1 MPRTRAAAAA
11 DGQSAPGDGNGARK
25 KRKTAGSPLSR
36 EGAADDRPQT
46 IEEWLAGLEV
56 GSQVRAHDGDEWC
69 SAEVVEAA
77 GASLKVH
84 FQGWSQCFDRW
95 IQRDLARLQPPKDQ
109 KDHLQPTKDQKDHL
123 EDTRQEL
130 AAAERALSDERASA
144 AAAAKEA
151 TLSLGR
157 SMVSPLQKYHRYSTS
172 TVEELPADHPIF
184 QLLVDQFQRTADTHK
199 NRKVAERRTVGVGP
213 LQGDRPQFA
222 VTKINRIHNPR
233 LQKKYIA
240 EVEDI
245 AGLCKRHLA
254 DGLPEVDAL
263 RVESLHDIKLN
274 EFLLYHGARSDLMPQ
289 LQQQGFDPRLAGTS
303 AMFGLG
309 TYLACK
315 SSKSDIYTA
324 PNAAGERCM
333 LVVRTC
339 LGEPHKATRAEKNMT
354 APPPRTFGNPGRLN
368 SVVGLTQAA
377 GGKLQHPEYIV
388 YKDTQAL
395 PEFAIW
401 YRHAAE
407 CACTHCAYVTVHLP
421 ASFTGG
427 VTEVRVRASRHDS
440 LDTVTKLLWHATGR
454 TSGQLLYYKQASGDR
469 RNALRV
475 GEPLSSLPVDGPLV
489 LVGVPRKIRI
499 HIRILTPP
507 NRNTTKLKVNESDTI
522 GDLKK
527 KIQEEEGVPPEQQC
541 LTFEGKTLDDG
552 HTLAHYRIEVESTL
566 RLLVGAS
573 IYVQTLT
580 GRTIVLDHNESDSIG
595 DVKKKIHD
603 KDGIP
608 PERQRL
614 IFAGKLLED
623 GRTLTH
629 YRIQVESTLHLVLR
643 SPEMGDGR
651 RWSTA
656 GDGQVFVKT
665 LTGKT
670 LILKVNKSDSVGDL
684 KKKIHDKD
692 GIPPERQRL
701 IFAGKRLAD
710 GHTLA
715 HYRIQLDPTLHL
727 VLRP

>member
-11 DGQSAPGDGNGARK
+11 DGQSAPSNGNGARK

-46 IEEWLAGLEV
+46 IDIEEWLAGLEV
-56 GSQVRAHDGDEWC
+56 GSQVRVRWRRPVAGASSSWN

-77 GASLKVH
+77 GTRLKVS
-84 FQGWSQCFDRW
+84 FQGWSPRYDQW
-95 IQRDLARLQPPKDQ
+95 MERDLARLHPPS
-109 KDHLQPTKDQKDHL
+109 TKDQKDHL
-123 EDTRQEL
+123 EDMRQEL

-184 QLLVDQFQRTADTHK
+184 QLLVDQFQRTADTHV
-199 NRKVAERRTVGVGP
+199 RGGFAERDAVGAGP

-233 LQKKYIA
+233 LQNKYIA

-245 AGLCKRHLA
+245 AGLCNRQIA
-254 DGLPEVDAL
+254 DRLPEVDAL
-263 RVESLHDIKLN
+263 RVESLHGLKLN
-274 EFLLYHGARSDLMPQ
+274 EFLFFRGDKADLTPHLQ
-289 LQQQGFDPRLAGTS
+289 LQGFDPRLAGTGTGK
-303 AMFGLG
+303 MFGLG

-315 SSKSDIYTA
+315 SSKSDIYTV

-339 LGEPHKATRAEKNMT
+339 LGEPHKATRGDEDMT
-354 APPPRTFGNPGRLN
+354 VPPPRTSGNPGRLN
-368 SVVGLTQAA
+368 SLVGLTQAA
-377 GGKLQHPEYIV
+377 GGRLQHPEYII

-427 VTEVRVRASRHDS
+427 VTKVRVRASRHDS

-454 TSGQLLYYKQASGDR
+454 TSGQLLYYKQVPGDR

-499 HIRILTPP
+499 RIQWKTINGFKVL
-507 NRNTTKLKVNESDTI
+507 KLKVNESDTI

-527 KIQEEEGVPPEQQC
+527 KIQDKEGIPPEQQR
-541 LTFEGKTLDDG
+541 LTFPGKQLEDG
-552 HTLAHYRIEVESTL
+552 HTLVHYSIQKGSTL
-566 RLLVGAS
+566 HLVGGS
-573 IYVQTLT
+573 GGGKIFVKTLS
-580 GRTIVLDHNESDSIG
+580 GKTIELDHNESDSIG
-595 DVKKKIHD
+595 DLKKQIQD
-603 KDGIP
+603 KEGIP
-608 PERQRL
+608 PDQQRL
-614 IFAGKLLED
+614 IFAGKGELED
-623 GRTLTH
+623 GRTLAH
-629 YRIQVESTLHLVLR
+629 YSIQDESTLHLVLV
-643 SPEMGDGR
+643 M
-651 RWSTA
+651 
-656 GDGQVFVKT
+656 
-665 LTGKT
+665 
-670 LILKVNKSDSVGDL
+670 
-684 KKKIHDKD
+684 
-692 GIPPERQRL
+692 
-701 IFAGKRLAD
+701 
-710 GHTLA
+710 
-715 HYRIQLDPTLHL
+715 
-727 VLRP
+727 RP